1 MSGSVPA
8 TPRTDGRNCAATR
21 WRTPGAWRPCA
32 DPRSGAGH
40 DRQHRLRGDLAT
52 HRHNGRDMEQWEY
65 EVTSGGRVRYAIDD
79 GNRTVWLIYAS
90 PRHPKDTDRLGSE
103 PAITSVQT
111 IHFLTASSRARS
123 GWQADPD

>member
-1 MSGSVPA
+1 MP
-8 TPRTDGRNCAATR
+8 PRLANTR
-21 WRTPGAWRPCA
+21 RCLETLHT

-52 HRHNGRDMEQWEY
+52 HQHNGRDMEQWEY

-90 PRHPKDTDRLGSE
+90 RATPKTPTANYQDRESAAHMGCPSTGW
-103 PAITSVQT
+103 PGYRPD
-111 IHFLTASSRARS
+111 ASMAMCL
-123 GWQADPD
+123 

>member
-1 MSGSVPA
+1 MNPRRGDRVTVPPPQEQWDVRFGTGDA
-8 TPRTDGRNCAATR
+8 ADGWEELCRHALANTR
-21 WRTPGAWRPCA
+21 RCLETLRA

-65 EVTSGGRVRYAIDD
+65 EVTSGGRVRYVIDD

-90 PRHPKDTDRLGSE
+90 PRHPKDTDR
-103 PAITSVQT
+103 
-111 IHFLTASSRARS
+111 
-123 GWQADPD
+123 